1 MGRPIQA
8 VVFDMDGVL
17 IDSEPLW
24 REVERAVFGGLGIH
38 VTDPDLEETM
48 GVRINEVVALW
59 RNRHP
64 WNDPSPEEIE
74 DRIVEGVARAIQER
88 GVVNGAAA
96 GAIAYFQ
103 GLGLRLALASSSPYR
118 LIDAVLSVSRLGDR
132 FETVH
137 SAEEEASG
145 KPDPAVYLT
154 TARKLGVPP
163 EHCVAIEDSP
173 SGVRSARAAGMLCV
187 AVPERPQPG
196 DGFHGAD
203 LVLDSLAA
211 VGDWMWPALEA
222 EPAPATRR

>member
-1 MGRPIQA
+1 MGRPIEA

-24 REVERAVFGGLGIH
+24 REVERAVFGGLGIE
-38 VTDPDLEETM
+38 VTDRDLEETM

-59 RNRHP
+59 RSRHP
-64 WNDPSPEEIE
+64 WDDPPLEEVE
-74 DRIVEGVARAIQER
+74 GRILEGVARAIRER
-88 GVVNGAAA
+88 GVVNEAASGAV
-96 GAIAYFQ
+96 AYFQ

-118 LIDAVLSVSRLGDR
+118 LIDAVLSLSGLGDR
-132 FETVH
+132 FGTVH

-145 KPDPAVYLT
+145 KPDPAVYQT
-154 TARKLGVPP
+154 TARKLGVPS
-163 EHCVAIEDSP
+163 EHCLAIEDSP

-187 AVPERPQPG
+187 AVPERPPPEG
-196 DGFHGAD
+196 GFHGAD

-222 EPAPATRR
+222 EPAPVTRR